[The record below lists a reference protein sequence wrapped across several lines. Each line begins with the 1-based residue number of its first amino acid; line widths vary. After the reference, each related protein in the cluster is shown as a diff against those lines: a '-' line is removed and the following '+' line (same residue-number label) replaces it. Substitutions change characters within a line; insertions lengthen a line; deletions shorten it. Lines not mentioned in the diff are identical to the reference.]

1 LSEGIGGAQVTEG
14 LISVVDDDAS
24 VRSATVD
31 LLTSSGFVCEAFE
44 SAEAYLQS
52 ESSHLTSCL
61 ILDVRM
67 AGLNGLELQRVLTD
81 QSRGIRSSLLPPFP
95 TSACAGHAIDGGAI
109 CCLPKPYN
117 DEELLGCIPL
127 ALERSGRSKR
137 GALAQHLRAFCG
149 RYRHER
155 SGKALLRTIEDALG
169 ICEHLGHA
177 GDDAAGV
184 VSMRPLF

>member
-1 LSEGIGGAQVTEG
+1 LSEGIGGARVTEG

-31 LLTSSGFVCEAFE
+31 LLASSGFVCEAFE

-81 QSRGIRSSLLPPFP
+81 QSRGVPIIFITAFP
-95 TSACAGHAIDGGAI
+95 DERMRRQAIDGGAI
-109 CCLPKPYN
+109 CYLSKPYN
-117 DEELLGCIPL
+117 EEELFDCIRL
-127 ALERSGRSKR
+127 ALERSGPRR
-137 GALAQHLRAFCG
+137 
-149 RYRHER
+149 
-155 SGKALLRTIEDALG
+155 D
-169 ICEHLGHA
+169 
-177 GDDAAGV
+177 
-184 VSMRPLF
+184 